1 MLSLPISIFCFKS
14 RNVSFFQNDIM
25 IPSSSLI
32 RVSNNPRAYLLLLLK
47 ISIFLLRKYCF
58 WNNLKKIICYN
69 VFFMSKH
76 IPLISSHIF
85 ITFILYLINLLSE
98 FSLSSLKKAFIGDKR
113 RHLSF
118 RLGVCNFLV
127 VLLKHLKMCFQISI
141 KMV

>member
-1 MLSLPISIFCFKS
+1 
-14 RNVSFFQNDIM
+14 
-25 IPSSSLI
+25 
-32 RVSNNPRAYLLLLLK
+32 
-47 ISIFLLRKYCF
+47 
-58 WNNLKKIICYN
+58 
-69 VFFMSKH
+69 MSKH

-118 RLGVCNFLV
+118 RLGVYNFLV